1 MNNTNTATNTE
12 SHLNCALSLLDE
24 VDYFLD
30 CLVKNKP
37 IEWTNSTGRKSI
49 STTEETLLNIQD
61 KALFIR
67 IEIED
72 AQRKQAAL
80 NELLKRLK
88 RLAVNDC

>member
-30 CLVKNKP
+30 CLIENKP
-37 IEWTNSTGRKSI
+37 IEWTDSTGRKSI

-88 RLAVNDC
+88 QLTVNDC